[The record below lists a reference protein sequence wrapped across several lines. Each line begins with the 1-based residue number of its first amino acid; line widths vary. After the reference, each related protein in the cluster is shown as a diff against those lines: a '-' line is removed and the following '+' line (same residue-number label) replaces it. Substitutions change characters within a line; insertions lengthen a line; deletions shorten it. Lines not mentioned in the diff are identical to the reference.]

1 MFTYGAASNGERLL
15 PVTAMEV
22 WLPELP
28 EVEVVR
34 SGLDTLIR
42 NRRIRWVQLYRRAL
56 RYPLP
61 AGMAERLRGLTV
73 LAVERRGK
81 YLLFRLDGSEIL
93 VWHLGMTGQF
103 HVLAE
108 SDSPGRHEHAV
119 FVLDGGLSL
128 RYRDMRRF
136 GYAGLL
142 PADAWQRHPW
152 FAGLGPEPL
161 QEGFDGAYLYG
172 RCHSRAAPV
181 KQVLMDAAVVVGIGN
196 IYACE
201 ALFRA
206 SIDPFLPAHH
216 LALHQAG
223 TLVKAVKD
231 VLREAIAAGGSTISD
246 FVRADGRPGY
256 FHHAFTV
263 YQRQGQPCV
272 RCGSPI
278 LRRMQSGRGTFY
290 CSGCQR

>member
-1 MFTYGAASNGERLL
+1 MLTYGAASRGWCFSCSE
-15 PVTAMEV
+15 TEAC
-22 WLPELP
+22 LPELP

-34 SGLDTLIR
+34 SGLEPLIR
-42 NRRIRWVQLYRRAL
+42 NHRIRKMQLHRRTL
-56 RYPLP
+56 RYPWP
-61 AGMAERLRGLTV
+61 TGMAKRLQGRTV

-81 YLLFRLDGSEIL
+81 YLLFRLDGPAIL

-103 HVLAE
+103 HVLPEKAP
-108 SDSPGRHEHAV
+108 PGRHEHAV
-119 FVLDGGLSL
+119 FAFDDGLSL

-142 PADAWQRHPW
+142 PADAWQLHPW

-161 QEGFDGAYLYG
+161 GDGFDGAYLLG
-172 RCHSRAAPV
+172 RCRSRPAPI

-206 SIDPFLPAHH
+206 GIDPFRPARR
-216 LALHQAG
+216 LKPAQVEALVAA
-223 TLVKAVKD
+223 VKAV
-231 VLREAIAAGGSTISD
+231 LTEAIAAGGSTISD

-256 FHHAFTV
+256 FRHAFRV
-263 YQRQGQPCV
+263 YQRQGQPCL
-272 RCGSPI
+272 RCGRPI
-278 LRRMQSGRGTFY
+278 LRRLQAGRGTFY
-290 CSGCQR
+290 CSGCQH

>member
-1 MFTYGAASNGERLL
+1 MVPQATASAFSLFT
-15 PVTAMEV
+15 MEV

-42 NRRIRWVQLYRRAL
+42 NHCIRQVHLHRRAL

-61 AGMAERLRGLTV
+61 AGMAERLRGRTV

-81 YLLFRLDGSEIL
+81 YLLFRLDGPEIL

-108 SDSPGRHEHAV
+108 ADPPGRHEHAM
-119 FVLDGGLSL
+119 FVLDGDLSL

-142 PADAWQRHPW
+142 PADAWQQHPW

-161 QEGFDGAYLYG
+161 QEGFDGTYLYG
-172 RCHSRAAPV
+172 RCRSRAAPV

-206 SIDPFLPAHH
+206 GIDPFLPAGDMTPHQTVA
-216 LALHQAG
+216 LA
-223 TLVKAVKD
+223 KAVKE

-256 FHHAFTV
+256 FRHAFRV

-272 RCGSPI
+272 RCGSAI
-278 LRRMQSGRGTFY
+278 LRRMQSGRSTFY
-290 CSGCQR
+290 CSVCQR

>member
-1 MFTYGAASNGERLL
+1 MDACVWCRKQWRVFSRSESEA
-15 PVTAMEV
+15 

-34 SGLDTLIR
+34 TGLESQIR
-42 NRRIRWVQLYRRAL
+42 NRRIREVQIHRCSL

-61 AGMAERLRGLTV
+61 ADMGERLQGRTV
-73 LAVERRGK
+73 MAVERRGK
-81 YLLFRLDGSEIL
+81 HLLFRLDGSELL

-103 HVLAE
+103 HVLPAT
-108 SDSPGRHEHAV
+108 SPPGRHEHLVIV
-119 FVLDGGLSL
+119 FEDGLSL

-142 PADAWQRHPW
+142 DAGGWQRHRW

-161 QEGFDGAYLYG
+161 GPGFDGAYLLERS
-172 RCHSRAAPV
+172 RCRSAPV
-181 KQVLMDAAVVVGIGN
+181 KQVLMDASVVVGIGN

-201 ALFRA
+201 SLFRA
-206 SIDPFLPAHH
+206 GVDPFKPARE
-216 LALHQAG
+216 LGPEQATALVAAA
-223 TLVKAVKD
+223 KAV
-231 VLREAIAAGGSTISD
+231 LAEAIAAGGSTISD

-256 FHHAFTV
+256 FKHAFQV

-272 RCGSPI
+272 RCGAPI
-278 LRRMQSGRGTFY
+278 QRRLLSGRSTYY
-290 CSGCQR
+290 CSSCQH

>member
-1 MFTYGAASNGERLL
+1 
-15 PVTAMEV
+15 MEA

-34 SGLDTLIR
+34 SGLDALIR
-42 NRRIRWVQLYRRAL
+42 NRQIRQVRLHRRAL

-61 AGMAERLRGLTV
+61 AGMAEHLQGRTV

-81 YLLFRLDGSEIL
+81 YLLFRLDGPEIL
-93 VWHLGMTGQF
+93 AWHLGMTGQF
-103 HVLAE
+103 HVLAAA
-108 SDSPGRHEHAV
+108 DPPGRHEHIV
-119 FVLDGGLSL
+119 FILDGGLSL

-142 PADAWQRHPW
+142 PADGWQRHPW

-161 QEGFDGAYLYG
+161 QDGFDGAYLHNCC
-172 RCHSRAAPV
+172 RSRTAPV

-206 SIDPFLPAHH
+206 GIDPFLPARNLTPRQAEA
-216 LALHQAG
+216 LAVE
-223 TLVKAVKD
+223 VKR
-231 VLREAIAAGGSTISD
+231 VLEEAIAAGGSTISD

-256 FHHAFTV
+256 FRHAFTV

-272 RCGSPI
+272 RCGTPI
-278 LRRMQSGRGTFY
+278 LRRMQSGRSTFY
-290 CSGCQR
+290 CGGCQR